1 MEDFMQA
8 IGARYARASEYVPTA
23 GKTRTQIF
31 DSMVKEMGF
40 ALQKI
45 DFLQERVLTL
55 EAETEDLRRRMDYMD
70 RCMELLFIEQ
80 GKGLK

>member
-1 MEDFMQA
+1 MQP
-8 IGARYARASEYVPTA
+8 IGARYASSSDYVPTA

-31 DSMVKEMGF
+31 DAMVKEMGF

-55 EAETEDLRRRMDYMD
+55 EAENEDFRRRMEYMD
-70 RCMELLFIEQ
+70 RCMELLALEQ
-80 GKGLK
+80 RKVLK